1 MSKKRNGKKV
11 TTTVVCKDEIFLW
24 SAFYCNWSGHG
35 NLMTPIR
42 FLFIFV
48 FLCTRSFFFFK
59 KTLPTCFVLSARTTK
74 LLFFTFSFIVHAS
87 LTTILTYLNST
98 DEGPGPK
105 RLETE
110 LTDMARRHF
119 CSLPFFYIEHSLLFT
134 LFTFSYRNFV
144 FIIYLFW
151 HTLTARDD
159 ARDRD
164 ANSSRQMTSL
174 DAIFCRGDKSSSR
187 SLTRCCEKFELD
199 LWASLT
205 INKYFKKMTHF
216 RNAAS
221 SHSGLI
227 PLKTACKKRGEL
239 LKTIAT

>member
-1 MSKKRNGKKV
+1 MSKTRNRKKV
-11 TTTVVCKDEIFLW
+11 TTTVVYTDENFLW
-24 SAFYCNWSGHG
+24 SPFYCNRSGHG

-48 FLCTRSFFFFK
+48 FLCTRSQFFLKK
-59 KTLPTCFVLSARTTK
+59 KTLPTCFVLSAHYK
-74 LLFFTFSFIVHAS
+74 VFIFYVFFHGVCNLA
-87 LTTILTYLNST
+87 TILTYLNST

-105 RLETE
+105 YLETE
-110 LTDMARRHF
+110 FTNMARQHF
-119 CSLPFFYIEHSLLFT
+119 CSLPSFCIEHSL

-144 FIIYLFW
+144 FVIHLSW
-151 HTLTARDD
+151 HILTARDD

-164 ANSSRQMTSL
+164 ANSSRRMTSL
-174 DAIFCRGDKSSSR
+174 DAIFCRGNKSSYH
-187 SLTRCCEKFELD
+187 SLARCCEKSELD

-205 INKYFKKMTHF
+205 INKYFEKMTHF

-227 PLKTACKKRGEL
+227 PLKTAGKKRGEL
-239 LKTIAT
+239 LKTIAI